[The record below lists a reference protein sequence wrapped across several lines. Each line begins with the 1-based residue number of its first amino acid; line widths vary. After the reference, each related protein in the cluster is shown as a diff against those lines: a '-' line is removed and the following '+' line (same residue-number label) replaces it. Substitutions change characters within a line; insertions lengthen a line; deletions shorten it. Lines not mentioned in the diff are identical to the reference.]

1 LRLTGTLNPKLS
13 GRWES
18 RFFLK
23 ELFEQP
29 LTASVGWDG
38 KKIIVQ
44 QATAPNLKASGL
56 IFAKVEG
63 GAP

>member
-1 LRLTGTLNPKLS
+1 LIQ
-13 GRWES
+13 
-18 RFFLK
+18 
-23 ELFEQP
+23 QP
-29 LTASVGWDG
+29 LTALVGWDG

-63 GAP
+63 GAPKLPG